1 MTEIKPGDI
10 LLVHGASIIDAVI
23 RWGTSSTY
31 NHAAIVATDGVSVIE
46 AQTPV
51 ARKIP
56 ASFYA
61 GRADVWR
68 LESFVRSSSP
78 LAASARA
85 ERFVDKPYGWAEV
98 LGAGLWDVAHI
109 PLRYK
114 LREFD
119 CSGLVVQ
126 AYADA
131 GLLLT
136 RHPFPAP
143 ADLGWSALIGK
154 VGAL

>member
-23 RWGTSSTY
+23 RWGTSRTY

-68 LESFVRSSSP
+68 LMPFAPNVA
-78 LAASARA
+78 LTAAARA
-85 ERFVDKPYGWAEV
+85 ERFVGKPYGFREA
-98 LGAGLWDVAHI
+98 LASGLWDVAHV
-109 PLRYK
+109 PVMWRLRH
-114 LREFD
+114 LD
-119 CSGLVVQ
+119 CSGLCVQ
-126 AYADA
+126 AYSDA